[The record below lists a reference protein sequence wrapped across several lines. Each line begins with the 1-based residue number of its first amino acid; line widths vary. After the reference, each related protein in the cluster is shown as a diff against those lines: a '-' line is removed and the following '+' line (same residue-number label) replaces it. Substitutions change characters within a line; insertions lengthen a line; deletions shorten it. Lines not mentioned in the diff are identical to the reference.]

1 MFTKDKKRLIGRQE
15 TVDFPDLGVFGV
27 PAKIDTGAY
36 STALHCADI
45 KVIVKDGVEMLCFK
59 PLDESQ
65 KEYCTASFLKKD
77 IKNSFG
83 ESESRYVIKTRIRIA
98 KTTIK
103 SVISLTDRGQMRL
116 PVLIGRKVLK
126 RRFIVDVEFENLWIN
141 K

>member
-1 MFTKDKKRLIGRQE
+1 MSTKDKKRLIGRQE
-15 TVDFPDLGVFGV
+15 PVDFPELGILRV

-45 KVIVKDGVEMLCFK
+45 KLIMKDGVEMLCFK
-59 PLDESQ
+59 PLDEYQ
-65 KEYCTASFLKKD
+65 KEFCTPSFEKKE

-83 ESESRYVIKTRIRIA
+83 ESESRYVIRTRIRLA
-98 KTTIK
+98 RRTIK

-116 PVLIGRKVLK
+116 PVLVGRKVLK